1 MNREEKRKKLI
12 NDFTYHAPHG
22 DQQERYQALR
32 DKGLELALLIF
43 DTTPESL
50 EQDQAQMLLNLAV
63 MSGNAAIA
71 RNE

>member
-1 MNREEKRKKLI
+1 MNREEKRKKI
-12 NDFTYHAPHG
+12 IHSFTYHSPKG

-32 DKGLELALLIF
+32 EKGLELALLIF

-63 MSGNAAIA
+63 MSANASVA